1 MNRIKTRKALNPEY
15 RKHKPKRPEVNTFRE
30 ELKACLVSIKQ
41 AEEANRIGEEFIKQ
55 PIQKF
60 LQNTFYKDHLINTKG
75 RIDLAIYTD
84 KEVKSDVGVI
94 LELKQPNNKHEYLTE
109 TNLNKKALQ
118 ELVWYYLNERIDG
131 DNNNIKHLIATNGY
145 TWFLFKS
152 EDFYKFFYKNK
163 SLVKEYKDFKSG
175 LKDSSN
181 TDTFY
186 KEIASKYIA
195 EIEDVIPFVY
205 LDFTK
210 KALENYSDP
219 DLNTLFKVFSDV
231 NILGKNFGNDSNELN
246 KEFYQELLH
255 IIGLEELKEKGKK
268 IIYRKKEK
276 DRDYGSLLENTIFTL
291 EDKDYLK
298 NVKRFNE
305 DKAFN
310 AGLALC
316 LSWINRIL
324 FLKLLESQLLSYH
337 DNSLEYKFLNND
349 FIKGF
354 DDLNDLFFSALAKK
368 ADERHPKFKDKYN
381 YIPYLNSSL
390 FEKNDLESETFD
402 ISALNDE
409 PIEIYKG
416 TILKE
421 TNGKKLKGK
430 LSTLDYLFKFLDAF
444 DFATDG
450 TEAIS
455 DDDESKTLISASVLG
470 KIFEKLNGYKD
481 GSFYTPSQITM
492 YMCKGTLR
500 RTLVQKFK
508 EVENDHIKNYEDLS
522 AYCYN
527 FFKPEDRQRLNNVFN
542 SIKICDPAVGSG
554 HFLVSALNELIIIK
568 HELGLLI
575 DARGN
580 RLSDYDIEL
589 VNDELYITDEKGFS
603 IEYKP
608 ENKESTRV
616 QHTLFIEKKAI
627 IENCL
632 YGVDINP
639 NSVKICRLR
648 LWIEL
653 LKNTYY
659 TNKGV
664 LDTLPNIDINIKCG
678 NSIISRFKLDDDL
691 TNSFKG
697 INYKYKDYQDAVK
710 RYKASKSK
718 DEKNRVLEIIKKVKA
733 NFKSSFDRKA
743 IQARQII
750 VGKYESEKTR
760 QENLVKLFK
769 EKITKQ
775 EKDELKSLK
784 KEADNA
790 LLAEQ
795 EILNNVIFENSF
807 EWRFEFPEV
816 LDNNGNYIGF
826 DAVIGNPP
834 YGVSITGNERKFLV
848 ASLGKVPDF
857 EIYYWFI
864 NHGHNILKENG
875 NISYIIPNTILF
887 NVFAQKYRVELFN
900 DWQIN
905 ELLDCTDFDL
915 FTDATVRNV
924 IFNFSKT
931 TSASNSLT
939 YRRTNKALGFND
951 LANRPIHT
959 INKETV
965 IANNQNWGLI
975 FKLDDEVLEL
985 VKKIKSNNILG
996 GNYNSSQGYIPYRK
1010 SDLAKIYG
1018 EKKAKSIVENREWH
1032 STKKINEEYKEEIWG
1047 KSISKYKFKHTGSFV
1062 KYGKHLATYVDLKYF
1077 NQKRILIREI
1087 TNPGIIACLLDE
1099 ELVNDP
1105 QLISIIQ
1112 EKEDYSLEYLWAI
1125 LNSKLAT
1132 FYHFNSSPKATKG
1145 SFPKILV
1152 YDINNFPLPK
1162 ESNKTVIKSLK
1173 NLTKAILKEKNEN
1186 LDADTSKLENS
1197 IDKIVY
1203 GLYNLSEKEIKLI
1216 EK

>member
-1 MNRIKTRKALNPEY
+1 MNRIKTRKALNLEY
-15 RKHKPKRPEVNTFRE
+15 RNHKPRRIDVNSFRT
-30 ELKACLVSIKQ
+30 ELKACLVAIKE
-41 AEEANRIGEEFIKQ
+41 AEEAKRIGEEFIKQ

-60 LQNTFYKDHLINTKG
+60 LQNTFYKDHLINTKE
-75 RIDLAIYTD
+75 RIDLAIYTG

-94 LELKQPNNKHEYLTE
+94 LELKQPSNKSEYLTE

-118 ELVWYYLNERIDG
+118 ELLWYYLNERIEG
-131 DNNNIKHLIATNGY
+131 ENNNIKHLIATNGY

-152 EDFYKFFYKNK
+152 EDFYNFFYKNK
-163 SLVKEYKDFKSG
+163 ALIKEYKDFKEG
-175 LKDSSN
+175 LKDSSK
-181 TDTFY
+181 TGLFY

-195 EIEDVIPFVY
+195 EVESKLPFVY

-210 KALENYSDP
+210 KSLESYSDP

-231 NILGKNFGNDSNELN
+231 NILGKNFGNDSNILN

-255 IIGLEELKEKGKK
+255 IIGLEELKDKGKK

-298 NVKRFNE
+298 NIKRFNE

-324 FLKLLESQLLSYH
+324 FLKLLESQLISYH
-337 DNSLEYKFLNND
+337 SNSQDYRFLNNN

-368 ADERHPKFKDKYN
+368 ADERHPKFKDKYK

-390 FEKNDLESETFD
+390 FEKNDLESDTFD

-409 PIEIYKG
+409 SIEIYKG

-421 TNGKKLKGK
+421 PNGRKLKGQ

-455 DDDESKTLISASVLG
+455 DDDENKTLISASVLG

-500 RTLVQKFK
+500 SALVQKFK
-508 EVENDHIKNYEDLS
+508 ELENDQIVNYEELS
-522 AYCYN
+522 AYCHN
-527 FFKPEDRQRLNNVFN
+527 FFKPVDRQRLNNVFN

-554 HFLVSALNELIIIK
+554 HFLVSALNELIKIK

-575 DARGN
+575 DAKGN

-589 VNDELYITDEKGFS
+589 VNDELYITDEKGFL
-603 IEYKP
+603 IKYKP
-608 ENKESTRV
+608 ENKESTRL
-616 QHTLFIEKKAI
+616 QHTLFNEKRAI

-632 YGVDINP
+632 FGVDINP

-678 NSIISRFKLDDDL
+678 NSIISRFKVDDDL
-691 TNSFKG
+691 TKSFKG
-697 INYKYKDYQDAVK
+697 INYNYKDYKAAVK
-710 RYKASKSK
+710 QYKATKSK
-718 DEKNRVLEIIKKVKA
+718 DEKTKVLKIIKEIKT
-733 NFKSSFDRKA
+733 NFKSSFDNRA
-743 IQARQII
+743 ILERQKI
-750 VGKYESEKTR
+750 VGKYETEKTR
-760 QENLVKLFK
+760 QENLKNLYK
-769 EKITKQ
+769 EKVTKQ
-775 EKDELKSLK
+775 EKDNLESLK
-784 KEADNA
+784 KQAKKA
-790 LLAEQ
+790 LDSEQ
-795 EILNNVIFENSF
+795 EILNNVIFQNAF

-816 LDNNGNYIGF
+816 LDVNGNYIGF

-834 YGVSITGNERKFLV
+834 YGLSIKGNERKFLV
-848 ASLGKVPDF
+848 NYLGKVPDF

-864 NHGHNILKENG
+864 NHGKEILKENG
-875 NISYIIPNTILF
+875 NISYIIPNSILF
-887 NVFAQKYRVELFN
+887 NVFAQNYRINLFD
-900 DWQIN
+900 DWNID
-905 ELLDCTDFDL
+905 EILDCTDFDL

-924 IFNFSKT
+924 IFHFTKT
-931 TSASNSLT
+931 SSPINTLS
-939 YRRTNKALGFND
+939 YRRTNSITDFIELT
-951 LANRPIHT
+951 NREVLS

-965 IANNQNWGLI
+965 VANNQNWGLI
-975 FKLDDEVLEL
+975 FKLEKEVLEIIKSIKTNTEPL
-985 VKKIKSNNILG
+985 SYYFPETSQGLIAYDKYKGQSQDIIDSRAYHSLIKVKKTHKKWLYG
-996 GNYNSSQGYIPYRK
+996 GDVKRYN
-1010 SDLAKIYG
+1010 
-1018 EKKAKSIVENREWH
+1018 
-1032 STKKINEEYKEEIWG
+1032 
-1047 KSISKYKFKHTGSFV
+1047 V
-1062 KYGKHLATYVDLKYF
+1062 KWNGDEYVDYSDGIANPRDPKF
-1077 NQKRILIREI
+1077 FIGNRILIREI
-1087 TNPGIIACLLDE
+1087 TNPRIFTAFTSE
-1099 ELVNDP
+1099 ELYNDP
-1105 QLISIIQ
+1105 SILIIKEGVSKYSI
-1112 EKEDYSLEYLWAI
+1112 KSLLAI
-1125 LNSKLAT
+1125 LNSKMAT

-1145 SFPKILV
+1145 AFPKILV

-1162 ESNKTVIKSLK
+1162 DPDEKSINKLGELADKVLK
-1173 NLTKAILKEKNEN
+1173 KKALNI
-1186 LDADTSKLENS
+1186 DCDTSELDNK

-1203 GLYNLSEKEIKLI
+1203 ELYKLSEKEIKII

>member
-15 RKHKPKRPEVNTFRE
+15 RKHKPRRIDVNSFRT
-30 ELKACLVSIKQ
+30 ELKACLVAIKE
-41 AEEANRIGEEFIKQ
+41 AEEAKRIGEEFIKQ

-60 LQNTFYKDHLINTKG
+60 LQNTFYKDHLINTKE
-75 RIDLAIYTD
+75 RIDLAIYTG

-94 LELKQPNNKHEYLTE
+94 LELKQPSNKSEYLTE

-118 ELVWYYLNERIDG
+118 ELLWYYLNERIEG
-131 DNNNIKHLIATNGY
+131 KNNNIKHLIATNGY

-152 EDFYKFFYKNK
+152 EDFYNFFYKNK
-163 SLVKEYKDFKSG
+163 ALIKEYKDFKEG
-175 LKDSSN
+175 LKDSSK
-181 TDTFY
+181 TDLFY

-195 EIEDVIPFVY
+195 EVESKLPFVH

-210 KALENYSDP
+210 KSLESYSDP

-255 IIGLEELKEKGKK
+255 IIGLEELKDKGKK

-324 FLKLLESQLLSYH
+324 FLKLLESQLISYH
-337 DNSLEYKFLNND
+337 SNSQNYRFLNNN

-368 ADERHPKFKDKYN
+368 ADERHPKFKDKYK

-390 FEKNDLESETFD
+390 FEKNDLESDTFD

-409 PIEIYKG
+409 SIEIYKG

-421 TNGKKLKGK
+421 PNGKKLKGQ

-455 DDDESKTLISASVLG
+455 DDDENKTLISASILG

-500 RTLVQKFK
+500 SALVQKFK
-508 EVENDHIKNYEDLS
+508 ELENDQIVNYEDLS
-522 AYCYN
+522 AYCHN
-527 FFKPEDRQRLNNVFN
+527 FFKPADRQRLNNVFN

-568 HELGLLI
+568 HELGILI
-575 DARGN
+575 DAKGN

-589 VNDELYITDEKGFS
+589 VNDELYITNEKGFL

-608 ENKESTRV
+608 ENNESTRL
-616 QHTLFIEKKAI
+616 QHTLFYEKRAI

-632 YGVDINP
+632 FGVDINP

-659 TNKGV
+659 TNEGV

-678 NSIISRFKLDDDL
+678 NSIISRYKLDDDL
-691 TNSFKG
+691 TKSFKG
-697 INYKYKDYQDAVK
+697 INYNYKDYKAAVK
-710 RYKASKSK
+710 QYKATKSK
-718 DEKNRVLEIIKKVKA
+718 EEKNRVLSIIKEVKA
-733 NFKSSFDRKA
+733 NFKSSFDSKA
-743 IQARQII
+743 IKARQLI
-750 VGKYESEKTR
+750 VGKYESEKAR
-760 QENLVKLFK
+760 QENLVTLYK

-775 EKDELKSLK
+775 EKAKLKSLK
-784 KEADNA
+784 KQAENA
-790 LLAEQ
+790 LASEQ
-795 EILNNVIFENSF
+795 EILNNVIFENAF

-816 LDNNGNYIGF
+816 LDEKGNYIGF

-834 YGVSITGNERKFLV
+834 YGVSIKGNERQFLV
-848 ASLGKVPDF
+848 DSLGKVPDF

-864 NHGHNILKENG
+864 NHGHEILKENG

-887 NVFAQKYRVELFN
+887 NVFAQKYRIELFEKWN
-900 DWQIN
+900 LDEI
-905 ELLDCTDFDL
+905 LDCTDFDL

-924 IFNFSKT
+924 IFTFTKT
-931 TSASNSLT
+931 IKPSNSLT
-939 YRRTNKALGFND
+939 YRRTNNITDFNE
-951 LANRPIHT
+951 LSIR
-959 INKETV
+959 ETHAIIKDTV
-965 IANNQNWGLI
+965 AANNQNWGLI
-975 FKLDDEVLEL
+975 FKLDQEVLEL
-985 VKKIKSNNILG
+985 VKKIKSNNLLG
-996 GNYNSSQGYIPYRK
+996 EKYKSSQGYIPYRK
-1010 SDLAKIYG
+1010 SDLVKIHG
-1018 EKKAKSIVENREWH
+1018 AQEAKSIVENRKWH
-1032 STKKINEEYKEEIWG
+1032 SSKKINEEYKEEIWG
-1047 KSISKYKFKHTGSFV
+1047 KSISKYSYKSTGSFV
-1062 KYGKHLATYVDLKYF
+1062 WYGKHLATHVDLKYF

-1087 TNPGIIACLLDE
+1087 TNPGIIACLLEDE
-1099 ELVNDP
+1099 FVNDP

-1112 EKEDYSLEYLWAI
+1112 ENEDYTLEYLWAI
-1125 LNSKLAT
+1125 LNSSLAT

-1145 SFPKILV
+1145 AFPKILV
-1152 YDINNFPLPK
+1152 YDVNNFPLPVK
-1162 ESNKTVIKSLK
+1162 PDSISIRKLEK
-1173 NLTKAILKEKNEN
+1173 LTKEILKEKNKDQN
-1186 LDADTSKLENS
+1186 SDTSELENS

-1203 GLYNLSEKEIKLI
+1203 ELYEISEKEIKII
-1216 EK
+1216 ER